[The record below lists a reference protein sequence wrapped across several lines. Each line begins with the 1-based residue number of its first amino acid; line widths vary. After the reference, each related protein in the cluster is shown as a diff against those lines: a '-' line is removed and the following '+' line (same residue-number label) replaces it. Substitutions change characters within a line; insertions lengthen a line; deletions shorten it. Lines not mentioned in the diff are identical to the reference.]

1 MAATRVWGAFLLA
14 LTAVVAAGCSS
25 SGDDTDATTPT
36 PMGRAFVST
45 KVEGLPIPGGGP
57 MNLSFTEDRVSSNSG
72 CNTATGPVNLEGNVV
87 TVDQLA
93 STLMGCQDDR
103 GESDGWQDGLLRS
116 KPTWK
121 LDGDTLTL
129 SGNGS
134 TVTLLD
140 RKVAHPDKPLVG
152 TNWIVTAVITKDAEI
167 RSQTLEEVKPSLLI
181 AADGA
186 VSGSAG
192 CNRMMGTA
200 QIAGTDVTFAIGTTK
215 MMCDPQVMEVEQQ
228 VLTALDGKTT
238 ATIDSDT
245 LTLRNPGNDTGL
257 KLRAE

>member
-1 MAATRVWGAFLLA
+1 MRATRVRGGFLLA
-14 LTAVVAAGCSS
+14 LTAVVVAGCS
-25 SGDDTDATTPT
+25 SGDDTDDKPGPT
-36 PMGRAFVST
+36 PMGRSFVST

-57 MNLSFTEDRVSSNSG
+57 LTLSFAEDRVTSNAG
-72 CNTATGPVNLEGNVV
+72 CNTATGPVNLDGHVL

-93 STLMGCQDDR
+93 STLMGCPDER
-103 GESDGWQDGLLRS
+103 GESDGWQEGLLKSR
-116 KPTWK
+116 PTWK
-121 LDGDTLTL
+121 MDGDTLTV

-152 TNWIVTAVITKDAEI
+152 TTWIVTATLTQDAEV
-167 RSQTLEEVKPSLLI
+167 RSRTLDEVKPTLLI
-181 AADGA
+181 GSDGA

-192 CNRMMGTA
+192 CNRMMGSA
-200 QIAGTDVTFAIGTTK
+200 QIAGEEVTFQIGTTR
-215 MMCDPQVMEVEQQ
+215 MACDPQVMEVEQQ

-245 LTLRNPGNDTGL
+245 LTLRNTGNGTGL

>member
-1 MAATRVWGAFLLA
+1 MPAIRVWGGFVLA

-25 SGDDTDATTPT
+25 GGDTDEKPGPT
-36 PMGRAFVST
+36 PMGRSFVST

-57 MNLSFTEDRVSSNSG
+57 LNLSFAEQRITSNAG
-72 CNTATGPVNLEGNVV
+72 CNTATGPVNLEGHVL

-93 STLMGCQDDR
+93 TTLMGCPDER
-103 GESDGWQDGLLRS
+103 GQADGWQQGLLES
-116 KPTWK
+116 KPSWK

-140 RKVAHPDKPLVG
+140 KKIVHPDKPLVG
-152 TNWIVTAVITKDAEI
+152 TNWIVTAIITNDAEV
-167 RSQTLEEVKPSLLI
+167 RSQTLDEVKPSLLI
-181 AADGA
+181 APDGA

-192 CNRMMGTA
+192 CNRMMGSA
-200 QIAGTDVTFAIGTTK
+200 QIAGSDVTFQIGTTR
-215 MMCDPQVMEVEQQ
+215 MACDPQVMEVEQQ

-245 LTLRNPGNDTGL
+245 LTLRNAGNGTGL